1 MADDDKQG
9 QPSMDEILSS
19 IRRVDSSV
27 EKDTETEGAVAV
39 VSGESD
45 GNPSGSGEQQEP
57 SMDEILS
64 SIRRV
69 VSSEEEES
77 ETKSEAEAADPR
89 KPETDGGDSD
99 DRQKPSTDEILSS
112 IRQVVSSGEESEKKT
127 DAAVANTPEK
137 TNAETF
143 VAEKEEVPSMDEI
156 LSSIR
161 RVVSSAEDK
170 KTKNETDIVPE
181 QLERNTD
188 SSVTRDD
195 SAGPG
200 PVSTPSL
207 QHQED
212 NVDIAEMKVRELGA
226 HMMRPILLEWL
237 NQNLPPMVE
246 QLVRAEIE
254 RLKKET
260 K

>member
-1 MADDDKQG
+1 MADDDKQD

-27 EKDTETEGAVAV
+27 EEDTETEGAVAV

-45 GNPSGSGEQQEP
+45 GHPSGSEEQQEP
-57 SMDEILS
+57 SMNEILS

-77 ETKSEAEAADPR
+77 ETTSEAEAADPR
-89 KPETDGGDSD
+89 KPDTDGGDSD
-99 DRQKPSTDEILSS
+99 ERQQPSTDEILSS

-127 DAAVANTPEK
+127 DAAMANAPEK

-143 VAEKEEVPSMDEI
+143 VAEVPSMDEI

-170 KTKNETDIVPE
+170 ETKNETDIVRG
-181 QLERNTD
+181 QLEPNTD
-188 SSVTRDD
+188 SPVTGDD

-237 NQNLPPMVE
+237 NQNLPSMVE